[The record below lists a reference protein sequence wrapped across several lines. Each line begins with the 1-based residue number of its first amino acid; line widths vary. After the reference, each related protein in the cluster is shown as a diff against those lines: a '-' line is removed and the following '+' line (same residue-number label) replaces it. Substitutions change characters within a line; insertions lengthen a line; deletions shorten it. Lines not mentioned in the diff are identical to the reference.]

1 MPSSCSE
8 EVVNSGCSYPEN
20 SEDISAS
27 VHCQNTDSHNSYNE
41 QTAKE
46 IKSNTGCIKRIFD
59 SLRIEVFAFLI
70 LFSITLIQI
79 TSTSLIL
86 DKVCLVNYNY
96 SLKTCSNLDN
106 YTEIK
111 SAVEK
116 TATNYQLG
124 YSLILSAPSA
134 LLSCFIG
141 PWSDLYGR
149 KIPMLI
155 AVFGVTAGTLG
166 SAICAYFMYSR
177 VEYFYIPTLFT
188 SCFGGYITILA
199 IIYSYASDL
208 TMERQRTMKYAFLE
222 MAAGLGQ
229 PLGTAVGGWILKIL
243 GYPSVFLL
251 SASGFTISFIW
262 VCLCL
267 PETRGQGNKDASKFK
282 KLFTRKAFKESFDAT
297 AKKRPNKGRK
307 QILLL
312 IISMC
317 IAITSIFCS
326 GNINYLFVHHQYNWG
341 ETKYSNISAIYSLIS
356 VIVLA
361 AVVPACKFFKLGDPI
376 LGLIGTTSLILKN
389 ICFGLAW
396 NPILF
401 HFGNFL
407 GCFAGCALLAV
418 RSRISKVVSNDDLGK
433 VFSFMASA
441 ETLFPVLMMVV
452 ISEIFT
458 SFLDIYTAMPYIV
471 LAICLLLPF
480 SVFIWLLRLSVK
492 DSIYSYFE
500 NEKTDA

>member
-1 MPSSCSE
+1 MSPTCSE
-8 EVVNSGCSYPEN
+8 GIVNSDSLHPEKYD
-20 SEDISAS
+20 DISAS
-27 VHCQNTDSHNSYNE
+27 VHRQDEDSVNSY
-41 QTAKE
+41 KE
-46 IKSNTGCIKRIFD
+46 MKSSTGCIKRIFD
-59 SLRIEVFAFLI
+59 ASKIEILAFLI

-79 TSTSLIL
+79 TSTSMIL
-86 DKVCLVNYNY
+86 DKVCLVHYNY
-96 SLKTCSNLDN
+96 SLATCSNLDN

-116 TATNYQLG
+116 MATNYQLG
-124 YSLILSAPSA
+124 YSFILTVPSA
-134 LLSCFIG
+134 LLSCFFG

-155 AVFGVTAGTLG
+155 AIFGVSAGTLG

-177 VEYFYIPTLFT
+177 VEYFYISALFS
-188 SCFGGYITILA
+188 SCFGGYITILT

-208 TMERQRTMKYAFLE
+208 TVEGQRTMKYAFLE

-229 PLGTAVGGWILKIL
+229 PSGIAAGGWILKIL
-243 GYPSVFLL
+243 GYSPVFLL
-251 SASGFTISFIW
+251 SAGGFIISFFW
-262 VCLCL
+262 VAFFL
-267 PETRGQGNKDASKFK
+267 PETRGQGNEDTSKFK
-282 KLFTRKAFKESFDAT
+282 KLFTSKALKESFDAT

-317 IAITSIFCS
+317 FAVTAVYCS

-341 ETKYSNISAIYSLIS
+341 DTEYSTITAIYSLIS

-361 AVVPACKFFKLGDPI
+361 AVIMISKYLKLGDPL
-376 LGLIGTTSLILKN
+376 LGLIGTTSMILKY

-401 HFGNFL
+401 HIGSIL
-407 GCFAGCALLAV
+407 GCLGGCAVLAA
-418 RSRISKVVSNDDLGK
+418 RSRISKVVSNNDLGK

-441 ETLFPVLMMVV
+441 ETLFPVLMIVL
-452 ISEIFT
+452 ISEIFNA
-458 SFLDIYTAMPYIV
+458 FLDIYAAMPYIILV
-471 LAICLLLPF
+471 ICLLLPF
-480 SVFIWLLRLSVK
+480 SVFIWLLRMSIK
-492 DSIYSYFE
+492 DSTYSYFE
-500 NEKTDA
+500 NEKMDA